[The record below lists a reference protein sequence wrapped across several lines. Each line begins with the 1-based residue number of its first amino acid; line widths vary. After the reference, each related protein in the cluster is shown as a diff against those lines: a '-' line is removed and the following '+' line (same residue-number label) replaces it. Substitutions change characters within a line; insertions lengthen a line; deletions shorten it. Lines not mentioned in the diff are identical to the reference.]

1 MFRYAIHNKR
11 YPVSQP
17 KCIISPYKQKF
28 KKKKNIQ
35 RTSLVLKISR
45 KILVKYLRKKQTK
58 IQFSKNVKVVLN
70 LTINTAV
77 KFHVYSKPN
86 IRKPTLSKHNLLH
99 CLFVH
104 VYMYNFKKNIKF
116 KKKVRARKK
125 LVKQFTNLV
134 SRRN

>member
-28 KKKKNIQ
+28 KKKKKNIQ

-70 LTINTAV
+70 LTINTAF
-77 KFHVYSKPN
+77 KTQTSESPSYQSITYYIVYLYMFTCIIS
-86 IRKPTLSKHNLLH
+86 RKISNL
-99 CLFVH
+99 
-104 VYMYNFKKNIKF
+104 KK
-116 KKKVRARKK
+116 R
-125 LVKQFTNLV
+125 LEQE
-134 SRRN
+134 RNW

>member
-11 YPVSQP
+11 YPVSQL

-28 KKKKNIQ
+28 KKKNIQ

-70 LTINTAV
+70 LTINTA
-77 KFHVYSKPN
+77 YIQNPN

-104 VYMYNFKKNIKF
+104 VNMYNFKKNIKF

>member
-11 YPVSQP
+11 YPVGQP
-17 KCIISPYKQKF
+17 ECIISPYKQKF

-77 KFHVYSKPN
+77 KFQVYMVNSKP
-86 IRKPTLSKHNLLH
+86 KHHKAHL
-99 CLFVH
+99 
-104 VYMYNFKKNIKF
+104 IK
-116 KKKVRARKK
+116 A
-125 LVKQFTNLV
+125 
-134 SRRN
+134 

>member
-77 KFHVYSKPN
+77 KFHVYSKP
-86 IRKPTLSKHNLLH
+86 KHQKAHL
-99 CLFVH
+99 
-104 VYMYNFKKNIKF
+104 IK
-116 KKKVRARKK
+116 A
-125 LVKQFTNLV
+125 
-134 SRRN
+134 